1 MGRPR
6 RLRRIHGKPN
16 ATYFKPSGIPKCEL
30 EISSLEMDEFEA
42 IRLKDL
48 EELDQKTAA
57 QKMNISQP
65 TFHRLINSAHKKIA
79 DAIINGK
86 AIEVKNSANF

>member
-1 MGRPR
+1 MVRPR
-6 RLRRIHGKPN
+6 RRRRIQGSPEV
-16 ATYFKPSGIPKCEL
+16 TYFKPNGVPKCEL
-30 EISSLEMDEFEA
+30 EIVPLEMDEFEA

-57 QKMNISQP
+57 QEMKISQP
-65 TFHRLINSAHKKIA
+65 TFHRLLNSAHAKIA

-86 AIEVKNSANF
+86 AVEIRNT